1 VKKMAITS
9 EFTFDEINTFIKTLD
24 EMYELAKYK
33 FLFDNSLEDKEIL
46 MNCKEAR
53 REMEAYRS
61 SLTN

>member
-1 VKKMAITS
+1 MATTS
-9 EFTFDEINTFIKTLD
+9 DFTFDEINTFIKTLD

-33 FLFDNSLEDKEIL
+33 FLFDNSYRDKEIL
-46 MNCKEAR
+46 INCKDAK